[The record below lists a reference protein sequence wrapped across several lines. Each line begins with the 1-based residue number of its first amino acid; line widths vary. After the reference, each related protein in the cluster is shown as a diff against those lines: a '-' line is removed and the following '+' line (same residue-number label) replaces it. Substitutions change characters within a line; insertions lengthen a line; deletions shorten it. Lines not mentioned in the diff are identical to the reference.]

1 LGRDQFEQLGVRW
14 EENSVIYIAEIG
26 YRVTDQFHVVRIAT
40 SRGFL
45 RKC

>member
-1 LGRDQFEQLGVRW
+1 MGRDQFEQVGLKCW
-14 EENSVIYIAEIG
+14 EISVMYIAEIG
-26 YRVTDQFHVVRIAT
+26 YRVTDYFHVVRIAT